1 MNIYKQIFRDFH
13 LLPRIYTCSSSNII
27 VRDLS
32 DYGYICK
39 YRNLIWGQ
47 YTGRKVCLRWAL
59 IYHRISFSFIIWQIM
74 LIKLSKHV
82 HYGVWDFIKVSI
94 NGVFADVMSHF
105 FKPHHKM
112 NKNII
117 LHIFH
122 FYAVSL
128 LQTLLA
134 LRKLS
139 TWQ

>member
-1 MNIYKQIFRDFH
+1 MNFRNFY
-13 LLPRIYTCSSSNII
+13 LLPRIHTYSSSNII

-32 DYGYICK
+32 DYGYMCK

-82 HYGVWDFIKVSI
+82 HYGVWDFIRVSI
-94 NGVFADVMSHF
+94 YGVFADVMSHF
-105 FKPHHKM
+105 FQPHHKM

-122 FYAVSL
+122 FYAVSI

-134 LRKLS
+134 LRKLP

>member
-1 MNIYKQIFRDFH
+1 MIIYIDIFDSI
-13 LLPRIYTCSSSNII
+13 PRIYTYSSSNII
-27 VRDLS
+27 IRELS

-82 HYGVWDFIKVSI
+82 HYGVWDFITVSI

-105 FKPHHKM
+105 FTPHHKM

-122 FYAVSL
+122 FYAGSTS
-128 LQTLLA
+128 QTLLA
-134 LRKLS
+134 LRKIS